1 MSRKVRALLAA
12 DDTDGVVSAISLTE
26 IAVKSGCGK
35 LQMGEAEV
43 REAVRDLRLTMLPFT
58 PQHAYRLFSLP
69 LHHRDP
75 FDRMLIATALAE
87 EIPLIGSDRLF
98 KRYKGLKVIW

>member
-1 MSRKVRALLAA
+1 MV
-12 DDTDGVVSAISLTE
+12 GVFVLGARGFL
-26 IAVKSGCGK
+26 G
-35 LQMGEAEV
+35 
-43 REAVRDLRLTMLPFT
+43 LP
-58 PQHAYRLFSLP
+58 R
-69 LHHRDP
+69 HHRDP